1 MDPLEE
7 PLSVFSAIIPKNVE
21 LPCETTDAVSEPS
34 AVLTPSAILTPNM
47 VSTPIKMYDCKSCK
61 SCEKKIQ
68 LADTISCKWCN
79 SNDYSDY
86 DSDSD
91 DAPSENKESP
101 HLFCK
106 KCTRQ
111 WFVCDVRGC
120 TDCIDV
126 VCCDCGERMCRKCRN
141 GDDLCGCYG
150 NCYSCGTEVNRGSEG
165 WPCNDCDKWYCDGC
179 RQDDNPCPECGPG
192 EDSDESTKEK

>member
-1 MDPLEE
+1 MDPPLLQEPVLE
-7 PLSVFSAIIPKNVE
+7 PLSVFSSIISENVE
-21 LPCETTDAVSEPS
+21 LPCETPSAVSEPS
-34 AVLTPSAILTPNM
+34 AVATPE
-47 VSTPIKMYDCKSCK
+47 KMYDYKSCK

-68 LADTISCKWCN
+68 LADAISCKWCN
-79 SNDYSDY
+79 SNDYSE
-86 DSDSD
+86 DSD
-91 DAPSENKESP
+91 DVVPSENKES

-106 KCTRQ
+106 KCTRRC
-111 WFVCDVRGC
+111 FVCDVRGC

-126 VCCDCGERMCRKCRN
+126 VCCDCGERMCCKCRN

-179 RQDDNPCPECGPG
+179 RQGDNPCPECGPG

>member
-7 PLSVFSAIIPKNVE
+7 PLSVFSAIIPENVE
-21 LPCETTDAVSEPS
+21 LPCETTSVVLEPDAILEPS
-34 AVLTPSAILTPNM
+34 AVLTPE
-47 VSTPIKMYDCKSCK
+47 KMYDCE

-68 LADTISCKWCN
+68 LVDAIICKWC
-79 SNDYSDY
+79 DSDY
-86 DSDSD
+86 DSEND
-91 DAPSENKESP
+91 DDEDVVPSKNKESQ

-106 KCTRQ
+106 KCTRRC
-111 WFVCDVRGC
+111 FVCNVRGC
-120 TDCIDV
+120 TDCIEV
-126 VCCDCGERMCRKCRN
+126 VCCDCGERMCSDCRN

-179 RQDDNPCPECGPG
+179 RQGDNPCPECGPG
-192 EDSDESTKEK
+192 EDSEEEEDEEEDESTKEK